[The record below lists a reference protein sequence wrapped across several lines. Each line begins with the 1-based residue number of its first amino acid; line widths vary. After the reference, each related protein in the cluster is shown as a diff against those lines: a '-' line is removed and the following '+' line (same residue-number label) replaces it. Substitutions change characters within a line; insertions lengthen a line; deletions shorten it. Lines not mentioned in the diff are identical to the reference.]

1 MPKHSAVNRNT
12 ALPLNFERHGGLMAA
27 AGAAGI
33 LGGIA
38 GLAIASHALGPGI
51 QPPVM
56 LAAAAQFVA
65 IAMILAWAL
74 RRQAPTAAPEPEI
87 KGFLAKPLFAAS
99 AEAHIAAA
107 AAGTAMPVAI
117 LLELVGHSSALP
129 GNDHLAETAARRV
142 SDLIPPGAMASWWTR
157 DTILILLPDAPDP
170 MPVLALTRD
179 IINAIGED
187 PVLLHGG
194 GATACNGGIARAPA
208 DGASLDELVRSAG
221 LALADSRRPGMP
233 GYGFFSPELAAA
245 AKRRQDVERAVLEAV
260 ANNALRV
267 EFQPIFQA
275 ASGELTGFEALTRLD
290 DPQLGRVPPSEFIP
304 VAEQTGAIADIGR
317 WTLEESCRV
326 AAQWPP
332 HVVVAVNLSPQQL
345 LSGNLPS
352 TLLRIL
358 EQHGLPA
365 YRLEIEITEGTLMTD
380 SELVLTQLRTL
391 RDLGV
396 GVALDDFGTGYSS
409 LSYLCKF
416 PFSKIKIDRSFTL
429 ALDVSPSA
437 KAVLR
442 AIVKLGHSLS
452 MTVTAE
458 GIETS
463 RQMKLFRDIGCDQ
476 AQGYLLG
483 RPAPA
488 TDLGAIILRNFAKGL
503 RRTRQKAGSKAA

>member
-1 MPKHSAVNRNT
+1 MQKHSADSWKT
-12 ALPLNFERHGGLMAA
+12 ALPFDMARHGGLMAA

-38 GLAIASHALGPGI
+38 GLAITAHALGPGI
-51 QPPVM
+51 QPQVM

-74 RRQAPTAAPEPEI
+74 RRPAPVPTQEPEA
-87 KGFLAKPLFAAS
+87 KGFLAKPAFMAS
-99 AEAHIAAA
+99 AEAQLAAA
-107 AAGTAMPVAI
+107 TAGKTVPSLI

-129 GNDHLAETAARRV
+129 GNDHLAETATRKV
-142 SDLIPPGAMASWWTR
+142 SERLPSGAMASWWTR
-157 DTILILLPDAPDP
+157 DTIVILLADAPDP

-179 IINAIGED
+179 IITAIGES
-187 PVLLHGG
+187 P
-194 GATACNGGIARAPA
+194 AACQGGIARAPA
-208 DGASLDELVRSAG
+208 DGANLAELVHSAG
-221 LALADSRRPGMP
+221 LALADARRPGMP

-245 AKRRQDVERAVLEAV
+245 AKRRQDVERAVMEAV
-260 ANNALRV
+260 ANNALRL
-267 EFQPIFQA
+267 EFQPIFKA
-275 ASGELTGFEALTRLD
+275 ESGELAGFEALTRLD
-290 DPQLGRVPPSEFIP
+290 DPQLGAIPPSEFIP
-304 VAEQTGAIADIGR
+304 VAEQTGAIAGIGR
-317 WTLEESCRV
+317 WTLEEACRV
-326 AAQWPP
+326 AAQWPA
-332 HVVVAVNLSPQQL
+332 HVTVAVNLSPQQL
-345 LSGNLPS
+345 LTGNLPS
-352 TLLRIL
+352 TLLRTL

-416 PFSKIKIDRSFTL
+416 PFSKLKIDRSFTL

-442 AIVKLGHSLS
+442 AIVKLGHSLG
-452 MTVTAE
+452 MAVTAE

-463 RQMKLFRDIGCDQ
+463 RQMSLFRDIGCDQ

-488 TDLGAIILRNFAKGL
+488 ADLGAIILRNFAKGL
-503 RRTRQKAGSKAA
+503 RKKRQSAGRKAA

>member
-1 MPKHSAVNRNT
+1 M
-12 ALPLNFERHGGLMAA
+12 ERRGGLMAA

-74 RRQAPTAAPEPEI
+74 RRPPPATAKEAAAR
-87 KGFLAKPLFAAS
+87 GFVPKSAFAAS
-99 AEAHIAAA
+99 AEAHLAAAVAGKSRPAVILLEIAGHSGTLPGDDQSAETATQLISARMPAGAAA
-107 AAGTAMPVAI
+107 A
-117 LLELVGHSSALP
+117 
-129 GNDHLAETAARRV
+129 
-142 SDLIPPGAMASWWTR
+142 WWTR
-157 DTILILLPDAPDP
+157 DTILILLPDAPEP

-179 IINAIGED
+179 IIAAVSGGQD
-187 PVLLHGG
+187 SPSG
-194 GATACNGGIARAPA
+194 GARIACHGGIARAPA
-208 DGASLDELVRSAG
+208 DGASLAELLHSAG
-221 LALADSRRPGMP
+221 LALEDSRRPGMP

-245 AKRRQDVERAVLEAV
+245 AKRRQDVERAVMEAL

-267 EFQPIFQA
+267 EFQPIFRA
-275 ASGELTGFEALTRLD
+275 DSGELTGFEALTRLN
-290 DPQLGRVPPSEFIP
+290 DPQLGAIPPSEFIP
-304 VAEQTGAIADIGR
+304 VAEQTGAINDIGR
-317 WTLEESCRV
+317 WTLEEACRV

-332 HVVVAVNLSPQQL
+332 HVVVAVNLAPQQL
-345 LSGNLPS
+345 LTGNLPS
-352 TLLRIL
+352 TLLRTL

-442 AIVKLGHSLS
+442 SIVKLGHSLG
-452 MTVTAE
+452 MAVTAE

-463 RQMKLFRDIGCDQ
+463 RQMSLFRDIGCDQ

-488 TDLGAIILRNFAKGL
+488 ADLSAIILRNFAKGL
-503 RRTRQKAGSKAA
+503 RRKRQKPGSKAA